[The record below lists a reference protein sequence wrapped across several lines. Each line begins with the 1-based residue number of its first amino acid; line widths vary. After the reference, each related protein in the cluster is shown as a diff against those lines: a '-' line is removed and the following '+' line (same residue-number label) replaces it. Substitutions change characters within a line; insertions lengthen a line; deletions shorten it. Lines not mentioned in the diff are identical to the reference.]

1 MNDVTIVSA
10 LFNIHR
16 EGMDGRKWEDY
27 LRWFDIFLKLKCSMV
42 LFVTKDVQDFIEER
56 RLTVPTTVI
65 IQEIEEIPYYYLKD
79 DMDKIIESE
88 DYQKKI
94 SDPDRIECQHSMHPI
109 INFSKFEWLKQAAD
123 ENPYNSKYFFWM
135 DAGSSRFFE
144 GYDTSLD
151 YPSPN
156 AVEALNEMEDSFLIQ
171 MNMEFYK
178 DLAEADELSEEYLLD
193 NRSYI
198 LGSMFG
204 GGLKSIEK
212 ISEYMKDVLE
222 NLMVKKGIVNNE
234 QIAFGYLVKKYPD
247 DFAVFERYTGKHM
260 ELFTELGKR

>member
-1 MNDVTIVSA
+1 M
-10 LFNIHR
+10 
-16 EGMDGRKWEDY
+16 
-27 LRWFDIFLKLKCSMV
+27 RWR
-42 LFVTKDVQDFIEER
+42 T
-56 RLTVPTTVI
+56 
-65 IQEIEEIPYYYLKD
+65 
-79 DMDKIIESE
+79 
-88 DYQKKI
+88 
-94 SDPDRIECQHSMHPI
+94 
-109 INFSKFEWLKQAAD
+109 A
-123 ENPYNSKYFFWM
+123 
-135 DAGSSRFFE
+135 
-144 GYDTSLD
+144 
-151 YPSPN
+151 
-156 AVEALNEMEDSFLIQ
+156 FLIQ